1 MANRPPLPLATVIDG
16 RSLYTAGDMRA
27 YYDLAILSTTDEF
40 PDEQPEQI
48 NETLNEASSKSVD
61 DLMNMFGMKK

>member
-1 MANRPPLPLATVIDG
+1 MTARHPLPAATVIDG

-27 YYDLAILSTTDEF
+27 YYDLAWSSATNEF

-61 DLMNMFGMKK
+61 DLMNLFGMKK

>member
-40 PDEQPEQI
+40 PDEQPEI
-48 NETLNEASSKSVD
+48 NEALNEASSKSVD